1 MRRVLVIPAVLA
13 MCAVLAACSS
23 SEPALKEEAAPTTSS
38 STSASARSASP
49 RVATTAVPT
58 AKEDEVI
65 APEEAPPDTVPHQG
79 DGFTVAVPKAATHTK
94 DHDID
99 VYSLEDGSDEQI
111 SVTTLQATDITAAVK
126 EFNSEDPSTAIPV
139 QGIRWE
145 GAKAGAYGEREYTG
159 GSLVGIHAAIMF
171 AQLPSGKVVAI
182 QATAPA
188 ERFDD
193 SLVAACLQ
201 TFTVTAER

>member
-1 MRRVLVIPAVLA
+1 MRRVLVIPAAVA
-13 MCAVLAACSS
+13 MCAVLAACSAS
-23 SEPALKEEAAPTTSS
+23 APALKEEAAPTRSS
-38 STSASARSASP
+38 AASASP
-49 RVATTAVPT
+49 GVATTAVPT

-65 APEEAPPDTVPHQG
+65 APEAAPPDTVLHQG

-94 DHDID
+94 DRDID
-99 VYSLEDGSDEQI
+99 IYSLEDGSDEQI
-111 SVTTLQATDITAAVK
+111 TVTTLHATDITAAVK

-159 GSLVGIHAAIMF
+159 GSLAGVHAAIMF
-171 AQLPSGKVVAI
+171 MQLPSGKVVAV
-182 QATAPA
+182 QVTAPG

-201 TFTVTAER
+201 TFTVTAEH